1 MISFPLIGANI
12 FKFNSHLNIRIQG
25 TDEWISNVFQQF
37 TSRKKYFQLLANVK
51 TSQRSVIL
59 LMLSYSL
66 SFFFSSYFSLW
77 LKVLCYFLAN
87 ETQSHVNKCC
97 WLRKMILAS
106 KKILLE
112 VQCTWFL
119 QLRISFFDYM
129 LRTKIKFLCTTREKN
144 DFILFL
150 VCVFIAARGH
160 KPFFFQILKIA
171 WQFWQSSIFF
181 MMNKWNYIFSL

>member
-1 MISFPLIGANI
+1 MLLADWLDVVIAAVFLEPMMISFPLIGANI

-66 SFFFSSYFSLW
+66 SLFFSYFSLW

-129 LRTKIKFLCTTREKN
+129 LRTKIKFLCTTRGKKR
-144 DFILFL
+144 FYLIFGLCFY
-150 VCVFIAARGH
+150 CCS
-160 KPFFFQILKIA
+160 
-171 WQFWQSSIFF
+171 WIFF
-181 MMNKWNYIFSL
+181 KMNKWNYIFSL